1 MKDDQTHMRNRF
13 ALLALTGSILGALLL
28 LPGTMGGATL
38 RTSSSPNY
46 YVSIGDSYS
55 IGYQPDP
62 AVSLKLGYT
71 RDVVAT
77 EKKRGTNLTLV
88 NFGCGGATTASLLTT
103 AGCPDPAPPSL
114 GGVPY
119 TTVPQAAA
127 ATQFI
132 TAHRGHIALITVSI
146 GGNDVTQCATS
157 PSPVTCVAGVVPTV
171 STNVTTLLAEVRAAA
186 GKTVPI
192 IGLTYPDV
200 ILGAWVHPPVAKSL
214 ATLSVV
220 AFKAVINPTLKRAY
234 QANGGTFVDVTT
246 ATGAYT
252 PLTKTTVY
260 PPYGRIPVA
269 VADVCRYTW
278 YCSEANIHP
287 HTVGYQL
294 IGKLI
299 VAALPK
305 KLG

>member
-1 MKDDQTHMRNRF
+1 MRHRF
-13 ALLALTGSILGALLL
+13 AVLALTGSIVGTLLL
-28 LPGTMGGATL
+28 LPGTTAGAAPGAK
-38 RTSSSPNY
+38 SAPNY

-62 AVSLKLGYT
+62 TVSLKLGYT
-71 RDVVAT
+71 RDVVAA
-77 EKKRGTNLTLV
+77 ERKRGTPLTLV

-103 AGCPDPAPPSL
+103 AGCLDPAPPAL

-119 TTVPQAAA
+119 STVPQATA

-132 TAHRGHIALITVSI
+132 TAHRGHIGLITVSI
-146 GGNDVTQCATS
+146 GGNDVTKCAST
-157 PSPVTCVAGVVPTV
+157 PSPVSCVAGVVPTV
-171 STNVTTLLAEVRAAA
+171 AANVTTLLASVRAAA
-186 GKTVPI
+186 GSKVTIV
-192 IGLTYPDV
+192 GLTYPDV
-200 ILGAWVHPPVAKSL
+200 ILGAWVHPPISTSL
-214 ATLSVV
+214 AMLSVV

-234 QANGGTFVDVTT
+234 QANGGIFVDVTK

-252 PLTKTTVY
+252 PLAKTTVY

-269 VADVCRYTW
+269 VANVCNYTW

-287 HTVGYQL
+287 HTVGYRL

-305 KLG
+305 HLG